1 MNRVPLAAADLF
13 ADWMMHDLEELATVS
28 KPSRNLVTRLPDR
41 VPGPVR
47 VRDQGLTNRHIAA
60 DIATVGTVIAA
71 ATVRGHRHR
80 AGQPSTRTLE
90 PALNALLRPSTDG
103 LRPDQV
109 VGRSPPVVC

>member
-13 ADWMMHDLEELATVS
+13 AAWMMHDLEELATVS
-28 KPSRNLVTRLPDR
+28 KASRNLVTRLPDR

-71 ATVRGHRHR
+71 ATVGGHRT
-80 AGQPSTRTLE
+80 Q
-90 PALNALLRPSTDG
+90 
-103 LRPDQV
+103 
-109 VGRSPPVVC
+109 GRSTFYQNTGTCTERVVASVDGWATPRPGGGA